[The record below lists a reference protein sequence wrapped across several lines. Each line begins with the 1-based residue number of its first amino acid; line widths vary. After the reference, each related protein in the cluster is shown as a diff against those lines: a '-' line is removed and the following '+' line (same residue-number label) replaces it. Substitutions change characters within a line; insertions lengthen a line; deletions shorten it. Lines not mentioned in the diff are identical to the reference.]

1 LFRPTPATQGAT
13 PRFNRM
19 DNRVHEKPGDVT
31 AEAGQ
36 VDQDGPDGVAV
47 SYRPGAAVETG
58 HRLIEKGLLAERQR
72 NAAPDEEAAKSD

>member
-1 LFRPTPATQGAT
+1 
-13 PRFNRM
+13 M

-72 NAAPDEEAAKSD
+72 AASSVKDIAKSD